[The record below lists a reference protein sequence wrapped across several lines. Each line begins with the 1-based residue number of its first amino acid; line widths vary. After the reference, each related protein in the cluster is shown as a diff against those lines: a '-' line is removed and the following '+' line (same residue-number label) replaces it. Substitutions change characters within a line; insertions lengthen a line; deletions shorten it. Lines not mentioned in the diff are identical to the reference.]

1 MYLLLNIVI
10 HKKVRPKTP
19 SIKIIVGY
27 ELLLLTSYLFWSYV
41 KGHEPTIRSLEKYMD
56 FGFINSILNSTY
68 LPPQD
73 PWFASSTHFFSI
85 NYYYFG
91 HFFTALIIKI
101 TGTVPSV
108 GYNLM
113 LSTIFGLSVTSTF
126 SLCAN
131 LYSLLLQK
139 KQHFLSFWK
148 NVLGTGIVGAYLLN
162 LGGNLH
168 TLYLFTKGY
177 QPENPVP
184 FWSILSWFNPKNYW
198 YPNATRFIPFTI
210 HEFPSYSY
218 VVSDLHGHVLN
229 IPVVL
234 LLLALFI
241 GYLSY
246 DNRKINYLFEL
257 LFSFFLGT
265 SYMTNSTD
273 LLVYGTLLFFVL
285 VIKYQ
290 TILPVL
296 IRYVLLLCG
305 AFIVALPFSI
315 HFKPF
320 ATGLAMN
327 CAPDILI
334 KLQKIGPFLFEQD
347 KCQTSPFW
355 MLFILWGF
363 FWIAFLLFLKFIF
376 FKKNTVSVVANRLS
390 YFIFFAYIHS
400 LLLTLFAEFFY
411 FKDIY
416 PAHFRANTMFKLGYQ
431 AFMIMTILSSVSL
444 FFIVSN
450 QIKRKIFKLLMMVI
464 LVPLFVLLSI
474 YPSFSIPS
482 YFGSINPFSKNFK
495 TLDGSLWIK
504 TTYPE
509 LYDIVQIIN
518 KERGMYSKPFSLLE
532 AHGDSYT
539 DFNLVS
545 AHTGVPTIIGWP
557 VHEWLWRGSYDVV
570 RPRAEQVKKIYE
582 STEKDIAKI
591 KKLLLSYHVRFVII
605 GKFEREKYPLL
616 NSKKFSKIGTVIYKK
631 NKTVLY
637 KIKST

>member
-1 MYLLLNIVI
+1 
-10 HKKVRPKTP
+10 
-19 SIKIIVGY
+19 
-27 ELLLLTSYLFWSYV
+27 
-41 KGHEPTIRSLEKYMD
+41 MD
-56 FGFINSILNSTY
+56 FGFINSILNSTF

-73 PWFASSTHFFSI
+73 PWFASNTRFFSI

-91 HFFTALIIKI
+91 HFITALIIKI
-101 TGTVPSV
+101 SGTVPSV

-113 LSTIFGLSVTSTF
+113 LATVFGLSIVSTF

-131 LYSLLLQK
+131 LYFFLLHK
-139 KQHFLSFWK
+139 KLLSFSFWK
-148 NVLGTGIVGAYLLN
+148 NIAGVGIVGTYLLN

-184 FWSILSWFNPKNYW
+184 FWTILSWFNPKNYW

-241 GYLSY
+241 AYLSI
-246 DNRKINYLFEL
+246 DKKRVDLLFEV
-257 LFSFFLGT
+257 LFAFFLGT

-290 TILPVL
+290 TIIPVL
-296 IRYVLLLCG
+296 IRYALILGG
-305 AFIVALPFSI
+305 AFVVALPFSI

-320 ATGLAMN
+320 ATGLGMN
-327 CAPDILI
+327 CAPDFLV
-334 KLQKIGPFLFEQD
+334 KLGKFGPLFFEQD

-355 MLFILWGF
+355 MLFVLWGF
-363 FWIAFLLFLKFIF
+363 FWISFLFFLKFIF
-376 FKKNTVSVVANRLS
+376 FKKSTVSVIPNRLT
-390 YFIFFAYIHS
+390 YFMFFAFIHS

-431 AFMIMTILSSVSL
+431 AFMIMTILSTVTV
-444 FFIVSN
+444 FFVISN
-450 QIKRKIFKLLMMVI
+450 QIKRRILKLVIVVFFAPIFFLLA
-464 LVPLFVLLSI
+464 I
-474 YPSFSIPS
+474 YPFFSIPS
-482 YFGSINPFSKNFK
+482 YFGSINPVSKNFK

-518 KERGMYSKPFSLLE
+518 KEKIRSKGPFSILE

-545 AHTGVPTIIGWP
+545 AHTGVSTIAGWP
-557 VHEWLWRGSYDVV
+557 VHEWLWRGSYDIV
-570 RPRAEQVKKIYE
+570 RPRAEEVRKIYE
-582 STEKDIAKI
+582 SSENELPKI
-591 KKLLLSYHVRFVII
+591 IKILKSYTVRFVII

-616 NSKKFSKIGTVIYKK
+616 KEEKISKIGTVVYKK
-631 NKTVLY
+631 NTTVLY
-637 KIKST
+637 RIKGI